1 MSENEKV
8 EQAAAAKLSAPKSEK
23 PAKKKDG
30 ASKKK
35 EPKPN
40 AIVRA
45 CRRIARW
52 FREMKI
58 ELKKVQWPTAKQT
71 LKSTGIVIL
80 CVIIVG
86 IFIWCFDA
94 VTASVVDAL
103 LNLFG
108 KG

>member
-1 MSENEKV
+1 MSENEKA
-8 EQAAAAKLSAPKSEK
+8 EQAAKPSASKPEK
-23 PAKKKDG
+23 RPSKKKDE
-30 ASKKK
+30 ARA
-35 EPKPN
+35 N
-40 AIVRA
+40 VVVRTF
-45 CRRIARW
+45 RQIARW
-52 FREMKI
+52 FHEMKV

-94 VTASVVDAL
+94 VTAMVVDAL